1 VTDIVCVQ
9 NAFSIANR
17 TSQRVFDE
25 CASRGIAFVP
35 FCPLGWPRDQHD
47 AILANPVVTAI
58 ARAHTATPAQ
68 VALAWLLAQS
78 ANVLLIAGTTSRRH
92 LLENLAVGTLSL
104 NSNELAELD
113 AQIDVFEQ
121 SESAR

>member
-1 VTDIVCVQ
+1 
-9 NAFSIANR
+9 
-17 TSQRVFDE
+17 
-25 CASRGIAFVP
+25 VP

>member
-1 VTDIVCVQ
+1 
-9 NAFSIANR
+9 
-17 TSQRVFDE
+17 
-25 CASRGIAFVP
+25 
-35 FCPLGWPRDQHD
+35 
-47 AILANPVVTAI
+47 
-58 ARAHTATPAQ
+58 
-68 VALAWLLAQS
+68 
-78 ANVLLIAGTTSRRH
+78 VLLIAGTTRRRH